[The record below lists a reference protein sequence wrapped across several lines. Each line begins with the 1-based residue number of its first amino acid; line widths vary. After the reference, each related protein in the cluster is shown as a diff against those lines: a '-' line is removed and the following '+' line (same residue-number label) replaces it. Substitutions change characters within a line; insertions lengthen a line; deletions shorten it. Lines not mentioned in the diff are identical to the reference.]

1 MHFSI
6 HSFKIRLNSF
16 LFLIYKVLTLD
27 SIQAMNKLI
36 NFEKWIFSGD
46 AILIVSLSNNWT
58 IYLDAE
64 FRMIYTQE

>member
-36 NFEKWIFSGD
+36 NFEKWIVSGD